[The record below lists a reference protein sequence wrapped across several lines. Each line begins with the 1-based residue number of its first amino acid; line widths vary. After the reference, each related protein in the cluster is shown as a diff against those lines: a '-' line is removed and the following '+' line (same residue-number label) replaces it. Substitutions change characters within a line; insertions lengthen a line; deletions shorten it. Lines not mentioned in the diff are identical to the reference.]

1 MGRSLT
7 ISKYERKIMLAQDF
21 RPLVVLYGYSSMR
34 NKLSFIGRKGLI
46 TLTGKSA
53 KIQKILRLCNGLNS
67 VADIIRKI
75 GTASQDEVTEF
86 LSLFEQQGI
95 VCDSR
100 NLYLKFHEDSANP
113 AKFSH
118 DLGVDGVS
126 EILRSERLRKREG
139 KAFQVPISTASK
151 VLNVIQDRKSTRTFQ
166 PGQISLNKLSG
177 ILDATYCIGKNKHW
191 SVASGGGM
199 YPLDLYMIVPDDN
212 QQVPKGIYRWNPEN
226 RSLITMSSKNPS
238 VWLSKVFNAK
248 TLLENVACI
257 LCIAVN
263 FKRSTMKYSNLGY
276 RLTLLE
282 AGHAAQNT
290 YLFCAEQNIGVV
302 ECCGFADEALANE
315 LELEFPDEAV
325 LTTLIIGKIGTDT
338 QVSMP
343 DQDIME
349 KAEQLRHILVGDNKP
364 IKDVSFLD
372 LRVDGYTMPI
382 WSATASYRP
391 IPGRLTTSMKRK
403 SVGFAT
409 GSTSGEA
416 LLKVLAE
423 GFERY
428 ALEQNHS
435 DRRESATNL
444 NEPFLDPRF
453 LVPYSGVQFKY
464 LKGITRFDPRR
475 EIDWVI
481 GSRRATGERIWV
493 PMELAYYATE
503 QMKRELKL
511 CYIASSSGVAAHFDK
526 EVAIDTALYELIER
540 DAFSVTW
547 YSKRRVNSINHGCLP
562 LDLRDRISE
571 WKRLGYNVSLLD
583 LTLDGPPVALVIIW
597 SREKRL
603 AICSGAACRPS
614 IVDAMLKAFN
624 EAEFMAM
631 TWHYHK
637 SKPKMEMSEIDSPES
652 HGVFYLN
659 QENLAYADWL
669 LEAEEIDAIREDF
682 KGDLQCFDPV
692 VVDITPKDHACG
704 LSVMRVLSEKLI
716 PINFGYGNEHRGHSR
731 MDMLSYKWSE
741 KYPSI
746 PHFFA

>member
-1 MGRSLT
+1 M
-7 ISKYERKIMLAQDF
+7 IEQDF
-21 RPLVVLYGYSSMR
+21 RPLVVLYGYRSKR
-34 NKLSFIGRKGLI
+34 NTLSFVGRNGLI
-46 TLTGKSA
+46 TLSGKSA
-53 KIQKILRLCNGLNS
+53 TIQKILRLCNGFNS
-67 VADIIRKI
+67 VADITRKLRMI
-75 GTASQDEVTEF
+75 NPEEVIEF

-100 NLYLKFHEDSANP
+100 DLYLKFHEDSANP
-113 AKFSH
+113 AKFSR

-126 EILRSERLRKREG
+126 DMLRSERLRKREG
-139 KAFQVPISTASK
+139 KTIQMSSPVASN
-151 VLNVIQDRKSTRTFQ
+151 VLDAIQNRKSTRTFQ
-166 PGQISLNKLSG
+166 SGQIPIAQLSG
-177 ILDATYCIGKNKHW
+177 ILEATYSVGKNRHW

-199 YPLDLYMIVPDDN
+199 YPLDLYLIVPDDN
-212 QQVPKGIYRWNPEN
+212 QQVPKGIYRWNSEERN
-226 RSLITMSSKNPS
+226 LTAMSDRNPR

-248 TLLENVACI
+248 TLLENAACI
-257 LCIAVN
+257 LCIAAS
-263 FKRSTMKYSNLGY
+263 FKRSTKKYANLGY

-315 LELEFPDEAV
+315 LGLTFPDEAV
-325 LTTLIIGKIGTDT
+325 LATLIMGKISTDAQT
-338 QVSMP
+338 STP
-343 DQDIME
+343 DQEVSD
-349 KAEQLRHILVGDNKP
+349 KAERLRHILVGDNKP
-364 IKDVSFLD
+364 IKDVLFLD
-372 LRVDGYTMPI
+372 LKVDDYSMPM
-382 WSATASYRP
+382 WSAMASYRP
-391 IPGRLTTSMKRK
+391 IPGRLTASMKRK

-409 GSTSGEA
+409 GSTSSEA

-428 ALEQNHS
+428 ALEQNGS
-435 DRRESATNL
+435 DRKESADDL
-444 NEPFLDPRF
+444 NEPFLDPRVM
-453 LVPYSGVQFKY
+453 VPYSGAQFKN
-464 LKGITRFDPRR
+464 LRGITRFDSRR
-475 EIDWVI
+475 KIDWVI
-481 GSRRATGERIWV
+481 GSRLASGERVWV

-547 YSKRRVNSINHGCLP
+547 YSKRRVNSINHECLP

-571 WKRLGYNVSLLD
+571 WKRLGYNVSILD
-583 LTLDGPPVALVIIW
+583 LTLDGPPVALAIIW
-597 SREKRL
+597 SREKRP

-614 IVDAMLKAFN
+614 FVDAALKAFN

-631 TWHYHK
+631 TWHYHRSK
-637 SKPKMEMSEIDSPES
+637 SKMEMSEIDSPES

-659 QENLAYADWL
+659 PKNLVYADWL
-669 LEAEEIDAIREDF
+669 LEAEESDVIREDF
-682 KGDLQCFDPV
+682 KGDLQYLDPV

-704 LSVMRVLSEKLI
+704 LSVMRVLSEKLM

-731 MDMLSYKWSE
+731 MDMLSYRWSE
-741 KYPSI
+741 KYPST